1 MNISFHNEPKTILLV
16 EDEKAVRTL
25 ARRVAEAYYQRRES
39 LGFPMLATAG
49 TPS

>member
-1 MNISFHNEPKTILLV
+1 
-16 EDEKAVRTL
+16 VRTL

-49 TPS
+49 MPS